1 MSLYARGLSSAAAAA
16 ARPPH
21 LAAALD
27 DHSRFGQALVCIA
40 VGDVVAL
47 RQSLQLAQAEGDEVL
62 QRLLSTP
69 GAGDNTLL
77 MHAVQLQNRDAV
89 RVLLL
94 SGADPNVV
102 NARGQTALH
111 LAAQRGEPAAL
122 SAAAALLSHEANL
135 EAADADGLTPLLL
148 AARFA
153 SGDML
158 QLLLARGA
166 KVHAVSSDG
175 RSVVT
180 MAVLAS
186 NLPALQVVLEH
197 LRATSHLLVADT
209 QDAEGWTAL
218 HWACAVGDVDILD
231 LLLEQSPINI
241 CLRTVAGETVLH
253 LAAREG
259 DMAVLSTLLMTRP
272 ARQAGQLLTMA
283 LVRTE
288 GDQTAE
294 DYAVD
299 AGHFACGMLILG
311 RIQELRS
318 MLTTTGTSDGGG
330 TRVHHRNIT
339 VSEMCNDD
347 GGEDTDISPGHSDAS
362 RSAGTVSLPRQAIR
376 YHRTSA
382 GRGGSRAE
390 PDASATSDSAQYS
403 ASSGAPSPSLSS
415 ALVLNEGAAA
425 AAAGTGSGAAAVMPA
440 VIATS
445 AASLDPKQQGRTPSS
460 SSSTESSTDFKAEA
474 KRKRRREAWH
484 RREELKRREQTR
496 AHSSVAQLEGE
507 QQALQQVVAA
517 LIADRNRLL
526 ELFNLGSGGHMQL
539 LHSLSPEDSGMDD
552 ADNNADAEA
561 PTLVPVHAVYSTTL
575 ESMV

>member
-1 MSLYARGLSSAAAAA
+1 MGLFATGLLTAQ
-16 ARPPH
+16 PH

-40 VGDVVAL
+40 VGDSVAL
-47 RQSLQLAQAEGDEVL
+47 RRTLQLAHADGDEAL
-62 QRLLSTP
+62 QRLLNTP
-69 GAGDNTLL
+69 GAGGNTLL
-77 MHAVQLQNRDAV
+77 MHAVQLQGRDAL

-94 SGADPNVV
+94 AGADPNVV
-102 NARGQTALH
+102 NLRGQTALH
-111 LAAQRGEPAAL
+111 LAAQRGEAAAL
-122 SAAAALLSHEANL
+122 NAAAALLSHDANL
-135 EAADADGLTPLLL
+135 EAAADGLTSLLL

-166 KVHAVSSDG
+166 KVHAVSAEG

-186 NLPALQVVLEH
+186 NVPALQVVLEH

-218 HWACAVGDVDILD
+218 HWACAVGDVEILE
-231 LLLEQSPINI
+231 LLLEQSPINT
-241 CLRTVAGETVLH
+241 CLRTLAGETVLH

-259 DMAVLSTLLMTRP
+259 DMAVLGTLLTTRP

-288 GDQTAE
+288 GEQTAE

-299 AGHFACGMLILG
+299 AGHFACGTLILE

-318 MLTTTGTSDGGG
+318 MLTHTGADEGAAAH
-330 TRVHHRNIT
+330 VHRNMT
-339 VSEMCNDD
+339 VPKVYTDD
-347 GGEDTDISPGHSDAS
+347 GSEDTGISPDDSDVS
-362 RSAGTVSLPRQAIR
+362 RSAGTVSLPRL
-376 YHRTSA
+376 SA
-382 GRGGSRAE
+382 RCHTCGSGAE
-390 PDASATSDSAQYS
+390 LDASATSDSAQYS
-403 ASSGAPSPSLSS
+403 ASSGTPSPSHSS
-415 ALVLNEGAAA
+415 AIALNE
-425 AAAGTGSGAAAVMPA
+425 AAGASAGSGAAAATVMTA
-440 VIATS
+440 VLGTS
-445 AASLDPKQQGRTPSS
+445 AAGLSSKQQGRTPSS
-460 SSSTESSTDFKAEA
+460 SSSTESSNDSKAEA

-484 RREELKRREQTR
+484 RREELKRREQAQ

-517 LIADRNRLL
+517 LVADRNRLL
-526 ELFNLGSGGHMQL
+526 QLFNSASGGHMQL
-539 LHSLSPEDSGMDD
+539 LRSVSPKDSGMGD
-552 ADNNADAEA
+552 ADNNDADAEA
-561 PTLVPVHAVYSTTL
+561 PTLMPVDALYSTTTL